1 MAKVVLFQPRSERN
15 AEQNVS
21 AFIALC
27 RNELT
32 IFGAELA
39 FDEMAWE
46 IADSVRIKAKRGA
59 FRAIFSSWES
69 VNERVPRPMP
79 EPFGSFAKS
88 YLRYQHGMRPTKCI
102 GFRLASLRAR
112 LYWKIRGLV
121 TSHLSLRRPL
131 IERLYSSGPSSAH
144 LRAIES
150 VHNWRCLRRS
160 LMTIA

>member
-46 IADSVRIKAKRGA
+46 ITDSVRIKAKRGA
-59 FRAIFSSWES
+59 FRAIFSS
-69 VNERVPRPMP
+69 
-79 EPFGSFAKS
+79 
-88 YLRYQHGMRPTKCI
+88 
-102 GFRLASLRAR
+102 
-112 LYWKIRGLV
+112 
-121 TSHLSLRRPL
+121 
-131 IERLYSSGPSSAH
+131 
-144 LRAIES
+144 
-150 VHNWRCLRRS
+150 
-160 LMTIA
+160 